1 MTRRPSSVRLGT
13 QAPLASLFI
22 VLCGIAIVLAACG
35 NVITTAT
42 VGPSSTA
49 AANVPG
55 SPILPVTPTPA
66 PSGAAP
72 TPASSETAPI
82 PAPSGTSA
90 FTLLR
95 MASKADSSK
104 PAPDSTTFT
113 QTFPTSAP
121 AVYVV
126 FALTSGLTGNVTCA
140 ISANGVRLIQPL
152 TIDYGSKNSWGD
164 FKVRSRGTF
173 VKGDYRA
180 TLTYVPTG
188 EVVSISFT
196 VR

>member
-1 MTRRPSSVRLGT
+1 VTPRPTNVRPGT
-13 QAPLASLFI
+13 QAPLALIFI
-22 VLCGIAIVLAACG
+22 VLCGIAIVLAGCG
-35 NVITTAT
+35 SAITTAT

-49 AANVPG
+49 AAGLPA
-55 SPILPVTPTPA
+55 SPTSPATPTPA

-72 TPASSETAPI
+72 TPE
-82 PAPSGTSA
+82 PSGASA

-95 MASKADSSK
+95 MAAAADSSK

-126 FALTSGLTGNVTCA
+126 FALRSGLTGKVACTM
-140 ISANGVRLIQPL
+140 SANGVRLIQPL
-152 TIDYGSKNSWGD
+152 TINYGSNNSWGD
-164 FKVRSRGTF
+164 FKVHSRGTF

-196 VR
+196 VK